1 MKQSETLEQGRMW
14 LRDRNTRRK
23 LMTAVLILLL
33 LAIVFGTW
41 VIDGW
46 LGGSI
51 ARFGIFW
58 GAVGLYTL
66 MLLLLTFYDMIRT
79 KNGG

>member
-1 MKQSETLEQGRMW
+1 MKPDTLEQGRMW
-14 LRDRNTRRK
+14 LRNRRLRRK
-23 LMTAVLILLL
+23 LMAAVLILLL
-33 LAIVFGTW
+33 VAIALGTW

-46 LGGSI
+46 LSSSI

-58 GAVGLYTL
+58 GVVTLYTL
-66 MLLLLTFYDMIRT
+66 LLLLLTVYDMLRA